1 LRLRALQA
9 RGPSGSGIRPGAK
22 RPHVIRHYRLRATTS
37 VNAGTAPSDGSATSQ
52 AVQRRAERRKAP
64 RPLRQGQGGAHVGG
78 DAPHGVLGTGRHSA
92 LRPLG
97 FAEGTKTRRPGGK
110 HDGQPRGRASPR
122 TISHGCL
129 TSESV
134 EAPLVS
140 RTRCSAQPLRSG
152 APLTRDPGCLQRKT
166 TRVPGLQRTT
176 ALRHSA
182 SKTRVNALM
191 VLRCARDTR

>member
-1 LRLRALQA
+1 MRLRALQA

-110 HDGQPRGRASPR
+110 HDGQPRGRATPR
-122 TISHGCL
+122 TISHGWMTL
-129 TSESV
+129 WIGRERARFAVTHG
-134 EAPLVS
+134 ARPH
-140 RTRCSAQPLRSG
+140 SAVM
-152 APLTRDPGCLQRKT
+152 PGL
-166 TRVPGLQRTT
+166 VPGIHVFLSCAKQDVDGRTKSGHDVAGSNGNAGT
-176 ALRHSA
+176 ACGSP
-182 SKTRVNALM
+182 V
-191 VLRCARDTR
+191 